1 MSHSAPPLETPVA
14 ETPDPSLKT
23 GEAYSQDMRRLV
35 EVLLQSFAMTP
46 KQTKEIRDTVQK
58 LPSYRTI
65 QRWKNHLQERGHLRP
80 FRRSG
85 GKRKGRRLKGMN
97 IIYLAI
103 YRLVYPK
110 GSSAEIN
117 AFLYRMNYGNP
128 HFKFF
133 SHSQICRAEQ
143 LLGLTRKRGS
153 TTAFKALL
161 PQNIQKRDDF
171 YNLPYPDGVA
181 DVRAKDMI
189 DLDECGIFVNT
200 ANRSFGK
207 AFIGRRVNEEGP
219 YSKSEK
225 WNLLLA
231 VSGELGTLE
240 APSRRWRD
248 MWQNEG
254 TTVERMLAFINHIL
268 STLPHGDEGCRY
280 CFVMDNLSSHKDP
293 CIAAAIHSRGHRLA
307 FRAPYYAIDG
317 PIEYIFN
324 TIQHEL
330 NIRLPHIS
338 EESLVE
344 EIHRAIRSEHEFQR
358 YFRHCGFWR

>member
-161 PQNIQKRDDF
+161 PQ
-171 YNLPYPDGVA
+171 V
-181 DVRAKDMI
+181 
-189 DLDECGIFVNT
+189 
-200 ANRSFGK
+200 
-207 AFIGRRVNEEGP
+207 
-219 YSKSEK
+219 
-225 WNLLLA
+225 
-231 VSGELGTLE
+231 VS
-240 APSRRWRD
+240 
-248 MWQNEG
+248 
-254 TTVERMLAFINHIL
+254 L
-268 STLPHGDEGCRY
+268 STQ
-280 CFVMDNLSSHKDP
+280 
-293 CIAAAIHSRGHRLA
+293 
-307 FRAPYYAIDG
+307 
-317 PIEYIFN
+317 PIVPLE
-324 TIQHEL
+324 
-330 NIRLPHIS
+330 RP
-338 EESLVE
+338 SLVVVSTK
-344 EIHRAIRSEHEFQR
+344 RAHTPSLKNGIYCWLFLVSLGLWKPPAGAGGI
-358 YFRHCGFWR
+358 CGKMKGQQ